1 MSQSKETIQ
10 ISIRVSDLEERLYK
24 LLREHPH
31 GRLITRKIIHNLE
44 PTDRGIEHLFLAL
57 SGVEAKSPYKVGDK
71 VYIQYRNAS
80 VYRFDRDKMNEAG
93 MLYTKSGSTDVY
105 LLAEVVEIDMRKDYG
120 VKLKYDGLD
129 ASGNPITG
137 EYEAPER
144 YIQLKDPVFFGKLLP
159 EKPKPDDDLPF

>member
-1 MSQSKETIQ
+1 
-10 ISIRVSDLEERLYK
+10 
-24 LLREHPH
+24 
-31 GRLITRKIIHNLE
+31 
-44 PTDRGIEHLFLAL
+44 
-57 SGVEAKSPYKVGDK
+57 
-71 VYIQYRNAS
+71 
-80 VYRFDRDKMNEAG
+80 